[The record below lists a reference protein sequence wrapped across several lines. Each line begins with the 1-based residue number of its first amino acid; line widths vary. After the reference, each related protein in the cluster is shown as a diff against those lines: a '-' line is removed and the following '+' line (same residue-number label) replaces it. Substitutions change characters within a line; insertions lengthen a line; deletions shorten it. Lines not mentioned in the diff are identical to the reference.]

1 MARIAV
7 VIASGFEQA
16 DMTVISRR
24 LAQAGH
30 HLLVVSPKKHAV
42 RGWDNT
48 HWGGDLPV
56 DVAAI
61 DAEAQD
67 FAAVVLPGGVLSADT
82 LRADAD
88 VVRLVRDAAVQGK
101 PVAALGHAAWVLVE
115 AGLAK
120 ERRLTGAPSLRS
132 DLVNAGA
139 EWEDRPAAEDGKVIT
154 GQHGHDAEAFAELV
168 AAALGPAER

>member
-1 MARIAV
+1 MARVAL

-16 DMTVISRR
+16 EAEAINRA

-30 HLLVVSPKKHAV
+30 HVAVVSPKKHAV

-56 DVAAI
+56 DVTAI

-67 FAAVVLPGGVLSADT
+67 FAAIIMPGGVLSADT
-82 LRADAD
+82 LRADGD

-101 PVAALGHAAWVLVE
+101 PVAALGHAAWVLIE

-120 ERRLTGAPSLRS
+120 ERRMTSAPSIHS
-132 DLVNAGA
+132 DVIHAGA
-139 EWEDRPAAEDGKVIT
+139 DWSDSPATEDGKVIT
-154 GQHGHDAEAFAELV
+154 AQHAHDVGAFTELV
-168 AAALGPAER
+168 LAAVT

>member
-1 MARIAV
+1 MARVAV
-7 VIASGFEQA
+7 VIANGFEQA
-16 DMTVISRR
+16 EMAAISRT
-24 LAQAGH
+24 LAHAGH
-30 HLLVVSPKKHAV
+30 NVQVVSPKKHAV

-82 LRADAD
+82 LRADRD
-88 VVRLVRDAAVQGK
+88 IVRLVRDAAVQGK

-120 ERRLTGAPSLRS
+120 GRHLTGAPSLHS

-139 EWEDRPAAEDGKVIT
+139 EWEDQPAAEDGKVIT
-154 GQHGHDAEAFAELV
+154 GQHGHDVETFSGLV
-168 AAALGPAER
+168 AAALGPVER

>member
-7 VIASGFEQA
+7 VVASGFEQA
-16 DMTVISRR
+16 EMTAIVDGVAR
-24 LAQAGH
+24 AGH
-30 HLLVVSPKKHAV
+30 TVTLVSPKKHAA

-48 HWGGDLPV
+48 HWGADLSV
-56 DVAAI
+56 EAAAI

-67 FAAVVLPGGVLSADT
+67 YAAIVLPGGVLSADT
-82 LRADAD
+82 LRADSD

-101 PVAALGHAAWVLVE
+101 PVAALGHAVWVLVE

-120 ERRLTGAPSLRS
+120 DRRLTGAPSLRS

-139 EWEDRPAAEDGKVIT
+139 QWSDSPATEDGKVIT
-154 GQHGHDAEAFAELV
+154 GQHAHDVDAFVELV
-168 AAALGPAER
+168 LAAVG